1 MSRSKIPNRLVF
13 IACLSIPGL
22 AGISFSEA
30 AENTKSNILFAFA
43 DDWGRCAGIY
53 AETDGKGG
61 GNDVVRTPIFGRIAR
76 RGVLFRNAFVNAPSC
91 TPCRSSLLSGQYF
104 WRTGRGA
111 ILQGA
116 VWNEEIPAWPLLLK
130 DAGYHI
136 GETWKVWSP
145 GIPTDAPYGGGA
157 HGYQQAGSR
166 FNQFSQNATRLVA
179 DGKSVELAKA
189 ELFDEVRGNFTRFLS
204 DRKDEQPFCYWFG
217 PANVHRKWVK
227 ESGKEL
233 WGIEPD
239 SLKGKLPPFLPDV
252 PTVRQ
257 DVADYFGEVAA
268 FDTALGVLIEN

>member
-1 MSRSKIPNRLVF
+1 MI
-13 IACLSIPGL
+13 G
-22 AGISFSEA
+22 
-30 AENTKSNILFAFA
+30 
-43 DDWGRCAGIY
+43 DDVPASTPRRM
-53 AETDGKGG
+53 ERGG